1 MGQERRCSNA
11 CFAPIIAIPG
21 TSTDFKSSHSHLLSR
36 FKSGLERLAF
46 RRDHSSWFYTPLT
59 GRNPLVCLV
68 AAHNNALLNTSSF
81 DSVTLNQPPTLAYI
95 SNYNLIAGA
104 LLVFTNSASDPDVPV
119 QTITYNQIN
128 SPVGAALNTNT
139 GGFNWRP
146 AVAQSPSTQTVSVVV
161 SDNGVPAMSAT
172 QNFSI
177 VVSQP
182 APPVLGSASNTNGQF
197 GFWVNGDVGPDY
209 FIQVSTNLANWSA
222 LATVS
227 APVPPFFFDGP

>member
-1 MGQERRCSNA
+1 TAISLTMSNSA
-11 CFAPIIAIPG
+11 LA
-21 TSTDFKSSHSHLLSR
+21 
-36 FKSGLERLAF
+36 GLAV
-46 RRDHSSWFYTPLT
+46 T
-59 GRNPLVCLV
+59 
-68 AAHNNALLNTSSF
+68 AHNNALLNTSSF

-128 SPVGAALNTNT
+128 SPVGAALNPNT
-139 GGFNWRP
+139 GVFNWRP

-227 APVPPFFFDGP
+227 APVPPFFLMDPNSTNYSARFYRALLGP